1 MNIKFEMKK
10 EMKLLLIL
18 PHGPIH
24 RAGTGTYKRALRYAP
39 LTLATLAALVPK
51 ELGFQIKVIDE
62 GAETWNPRDYLDYDL
77 IAISAMT
84 GTAMR
89 AYAMADFF
97 RRHGIKVIIGGIH
110 PTLMPQEAKLH
121 ADSVVT
127 GLAEESWPEALRDF
141 SADCLKPFYHMR
153 PDFHIGDLKTPVPD
167 RTIFDRSKYI
177 TVNSIEAT
185 RGCAFKCSFCAVA
198 TAWNNRYYIRPV
210 GQLIEEIQGLQGDEL
225 CFLDPSLT
233 CNRDYSLAM
242 FRAMKPLKKWWVGC
256 STIDV
261 AHDPE
266 LLKAMAESGCRGLLI
281 GFESVSP
288 QSLVEVKK
296 PFNDVM
302 RYREAVRRFH
312 EYGIGIQ
319 ACFVFGLETDDRDV
333 FKRTVE
339 FIYQSEIDLPQF
351 SVLTPFP
358 GTVIYHELAAQNRII
373 ESNWS
378 LFDAVHVVFKP
389 KNMSVDQLQEGLIYA
404 WRKSYSLRSIFK
416 RLSGSRCL
424 LSVSIPANL
433 GYNYYAR
440 HLSKY
445 TPDLMHQETSEFSD

>member
-1 MNIKFEMKK
+1 
-10 EMKLLLIL
+10 MKLLLIL

-39 LTLATLAALVPK
+39 LTLATLVALIPP
-51 ELGFQIKVIDE
+51 ELGFRVKIIDE
-62 GAETWNPRDYLDYDL
+62 GADVWNPKDFLDYDL
-77 IAISAMT
+77 VAISAMT
-84 GTAMR
+84 GTAVR

-97 RRHGIKVIIGGIH
+97 RHHKIPVIMGGIH
-110 PTLMPQEAKLH
+110 PTLMPQEASLH

-127 GLAEESWPEALRDF
+127 GLAEESWPQALRDF
-141 SADCLKPFYHMR
+141 CRGQLKPFYHMR
-153 PDFHIGDLKTPVPD
+153 SDINLANHYTPIPD
-167 RTIFDRSKYI
+167 RSIFDRKKYI

-185 RGCAFKCSFCAVA
+185 RGCAFKCTFCAVA
-198 TAWNNRYYIRPV
+198 TAWGNRYYTRPV
-210 GQLIEEIQGLQGDEL
+210 ASLIEEIRGLEGNEL
-225 CFLDPSLT
+225 CFLDPSMT
-233 CNRDYSLAM
+233 CNREHSLQM
-242 FRAMKPLKKWWVGC
+242 FRAMKPLNKWWVGC

-288 QSLVEVKK
+288 QSLQEVKK
-296 PFNDVM
+296 PTNDVK

-312 EYGIGIQ
+312 DYGIGIQ
-319 ACFVFGLETDDRDV
+319 ACFVFGLETDDRGV
-333 FKRTVE
+333 FQRTVD
-339 FIYQSEIDLPQF
+339 FIYESEIDLPQF

-358 GTVIYHELAAQNRII
+358 GTAIYRELAAQNRII
-373 ESNWS
+373 ENNWT
-378 LFDAVHVVFKP
+378 LFDAEHVVFKP
-389 KNMSVDQLQEGLIYA
+389 KNMSVDQLQEGLIFA

-424 LSVSIPANL
+424 LSISIPANL

-440 HLSKY
+440 HLSSY
-445 TPDLMHQETSEFSD
+445 TPDKMLRETLEFA

>member
-1 MNIKFEMKK
+1 
-10 EMKLLLIL
+10 MKLLLVL

-39 LTLATLAALVPK
+39 LTLATLVALIPP
-51 ELGFQIKVIDE
+51 ELGYEVKIIDE
-62 GAETWNPRDYLDYDL
+62 GADVWHPRDYLDYDL
-77 IAISAMT
+77 VAISTMT
-84 GTAMR
+84 GTAVR

-97 RRHGIKVIIGGIH
+97 RRHNITVILGGIH
-110 PTLMPQEAKLH
+110 ATLMPQEAKEH
-121 ADSVVT
+121 ADCVVT
-127 GLAEESWPEALRDF
+127 GLAEETWPQALRDF
-141 SADCLKPFYHMR
+141 AKKQLKPFYHMR
-153 PDFHIGDLKTPVPD
+153 ADLDLGSFYTPVPD
-167 RTIFDRSKYI
+167 RSIFDRKKYI

-185 RGCAFKCSFCAVA
+185 RGCAFKCTFCAVA
-198 TAWNNRYYIRPV
+198 TAWNNRYYTRPV
-210 GQLIEEIQGLQGDEL
+210 ESVISEIKGLEGNEL

-233 CNRDYSLAM
+233 CNREFSLQF
-242 FRAMKPLKKWWVGC
+242 FRALKSLNKWWVGC

-266 LLKAMAESGCRGLLI
+266 LLAALAESGCRGLLI

-296 PFNDVM
+296 TFNDVK

-312 EYGIGIQ
+312 DYGIGIQ
-319 ACFVFGLETDDRDV
+319 ACFVFGLDTDDRDV
-333 FKRTVE
+333 FKRTVD
-339 FIYQSEIDLPQF
+339 FIYESEIDLPQF

-358 GTVIYHELAAQNRII
+358 GTAVYRELAAQNRIL
-373 ESNWS
+373 ETNWA
-378 LFDAVHVVFKP
+378 LFDAEHVVFRP
-389 KNMSVDQLQEGLIYA
+389 KNMTVEQLQDGLIYA

-416 RLSGSRCL
+416 RLSGSLCL

-440 HLSKY
+440 HLSRY
-445 TPDLMHQETSEFSD
+445 TPDRMHQEQQEF